1 MSKAAAKDKAP
12 EAPVYRLGEDE
23 QVELLAQAL
32 LREYMH
38 RKQFKRTLAAF
49 DAEHP
54 RDERTVS
61 SRAVMYDLMH
71 LAHVMPG
78 MKERGIETIMEALC
92 CMRFEAASPES
103 SGQAEVQRAVA
114 QLEAESASLEQRIAE
129 YEAETRRLVSEA
141 EESAAAAK
149 KKKKKA
155 KSTAE
160 GGDAADKD
168 AASKKSK
175 KEKGAKEKSAKK
187 TKGKEAASGGAK
199 PFSIDDLLDN
209 DDDLEAARRQQE
221 ARSRVTRSEDNS
233 NAATA
238 ETTPTHPNATGNAR
252 PAHNESSPSSSS
264 AEGSE
269 GDDDYDAAIRKIR
282 EEEARALQRTA
293 ATGSVSFDGDGK
305 PKAKRGWGGDFDVS
319 ATDASAGPSAGSK
332 SPATQRRDAP
342 TSASQSTVTA
352 SEVRASQP
360 DELGEAVGHQLLE
373 CLVGPKRLL
382 PSSFQK
388 QGFYPN
394 PAPGTPAYGLEQREG
409 GPCGV
414 LAVVQARLIQHYHAP
429 QGAFRGAFEGS
440 LVRALTQ
447 TLALACG
454 SKRAATI
461 VRPPDGTGG
470 APSSLKAQ
478 RAWLSQFRVLQV
490 PSREADLEA
499 AVRSVLPEWSE
510 PDGPGLLC
518 LVLSLILSRG
528 GADAVMRDMDH
539 PASLIVEHG
548 YCSQEVTNLALAGRA
563 TSNAH
568 DGIVEAGGM
577 QLKGYEEPLSVGFL
591 SMLEAK
597 GMMVVGSLA
606 KYPSGNLTG
615 ITVWVLYNESHYS
628 VLFSKATGAKALKPR
643 SALGDPDAKFDG
655 FGSETKT
662 TRDGPDVPCTDL
674 WYYDQQGQQTQEIR
688 LTVTVPKMPLPAQ
701 RQDRLVSFVDQVIRT
716 VSDWREARVNWNGTE
731 PLL

>member
-103 SGQAEVQRAVA
+103 SGQVEVQRALA

-141 EESAAAAK
+141 EASAAAEK
-149 KKKKKA
+149 KKNKQA

-175 KEKGAKEKSAKK
+175 KEKGAKEKSGKK
-187 TKGKEAASGGAK
+187 TKGKEAGSGGAK

-252 PAHNESSPSSSS
+252 PDNNESSPSSSS

-293 ATGSVSFDGDGK
+293 AAGSVSFDGDGK

-319 ATDASAGPSAGSK
+319 TGDATAGPSAGASK
-332 SPATQRRDAP
+332 SPATQRRDVP
-342 TSASQSTVTA
+342 TSGTVTTNA
-352 SEVRASQP
+352 TANEARAPQP

-394 PAPGTPAYGLEQREG
+394 PAPGTPGYGLEQREG

-414 LAVVQARLIQHYHAP
+414 LAVVQARLIQHFHAP

-461 VRPPDGTGG
+461 VRPPDGSGG

-478 RAWLSQFRVLQV
+478 RAWLSKFRVLQV

-499 AVRSVLPEWSE
+499 AVRSVLPQWSE

-539 PASLIVEHG
+539 PASLIVDTRLRDSEIDSDAV
-548 YCSQEVTNLALAGRA
+548 CS
-563 TSNAH
+563 S
-568 DGIVEAGGM
+568 DGVSDHEGDGLEAVSEAGADK
-577 QLKGYEEPLSVGFL
+577 LR
-591 SMLEAK
+591 
-597 GMMVVGSLA
+597 VV
-606 KYPSGNLTG
+606 
-615 ITVWVLYNESHYS
+615 
-628 VLFSKATGAKALKPR
+628 
-643 SALGDPDAKFDG
+643 D
-655 FGSETKT
+655 
-662 TRDGPDVPCTDL
+662 TDL
-674 WYYDQQGQQTQEIR
+674 DA
-688 LTVTVPKMPLPAQ
+688 VPSS
-701 RQDRLVSFVDQVIRT
+701 DRD
-716 VSDWREARVNWNGTE
+716 SDSVRRASHS
-731 PLL
+731 